1 MEGIERVRFTSPH
14 PKDLRPE
21 TIEAMATE
29 KAVCPHLHFPLQSG
43 SDRVLGL
50 MRRGYTAQRYLERL
64 RAARAAVPDLAVTTD
79 IIVGFPGEDE
89 ADFERTLEVAA
100 EAEYDSAYTFIF
112 SPVRARRRRR
122 ARRSSY
128 RPKSW
133 PSASS
138 AYAWWWSAALCGA
151 TRRGWACTEEV
162 LVEGPG
168 QKGRSRCVFRADP
181 AEQARAPGRR
191 RPARRAWWSRRW
203 SSTPPPIS
211 SKARFER
218 VIAPPR
224 HRQLIPVTA
233 N

>member
-1 MEGIERVRFTSPH
+1 MDGISRVRFTSPH

-112 SPVRARRRRR
+112 SPRPARKPRRVPT
-122 ARRSSY
+122 SSWLP
-128 RPKSW
+128 RSW
-133 PSASS
+133 PTASS
-138 AYAWWWSAALCGA
+138 ACAWWSNAALCGV
-151 TRRGWACTEEV
+151 TRPGWA
-162 LVEGPG
+162 
-168 QKGRSRCVFRADP
+168 
-181 AEQARAPGRR
+181 
-191 RPARRAWWSRRW
+191 
-203 SSTPPPIS
+203 
-211 SKARFER
+211 
-218 VIAPPR
+218 
-224 HRQLIPVTA
+224 
-233 N
+233 